1 MTQDEPTSAPPE
13 FTVPAPPSGTPKSH
27 HRIRWILA
35 AVLVAGVVAGAIL
48 AISNGKSKPKIHV
61 NGTIIV
67 TINTEPVP
75 PATRSDIGTPCIT
88 MPGGAVKYGGI
99 TRDAEVAISDDAG
112 DAVLQTT
119 KLSGGTFGS
128 NGSCVFTFTT
138 SVPSGTHLYD
148 IKVGL
153 GRDAP
158 TFKFTESEMANPKMM
173 LM

>member
-1 MTQDEPTSAPPE
+1 MQVSRLTTTPQSSLCPEP
-13 FTVPAPPSGTPKSH
+13 
-27 HRIRWILA
+27 W
-35 AVLVAGVVAGAIL
+35 
-48 AISNGKSKPKIHV
+48 
-61 NGTIIV
+61 
-67 TINTEPVP
+67 
-75 PATRSDIGTPCIT
+75 CIT

-158 TFKFTESEMANPKMM
+158 AFKFTESRTPDIGGSRFDHGCCLATVSVPPGRSRRSGM
-173 LM
+173 